1 MSWSENQRA
10 FALASMDVALEEGET
25 PLTIQDLPHKEKP

>member
-10 FALASMDVALEEGET
+10 FALASMDIALEKGEI
-25 PLTIQDLPHKEKP
+25 PLTIQALPHKEQ